1 MSNKLFGIEEIRH
14 AAASFSRNNE
24 TFNQR
29 FTAEEL
35 IIIWRAWNQSG
46 WDFYPEQWE
55 ERQVQEA
62 LKGVPPRWDDN
73 EQPVYEVNV

>member
-1 MSNKLFGIEEIRH
+1 MNDKLFGIHELRQ
-14 AAASFSRNNE
+14 AVKAFSRNNE

-35 IIIWRAWNQSG
+35 ITIWRAWKKSE
-46 WDFYPEQWE
+46 WDFLPEQWE

-62 LKGVPPRWDDN
+62 LQGVAPNWDEN
-73 EQPVYEVNV
+73 ECPIYSTT